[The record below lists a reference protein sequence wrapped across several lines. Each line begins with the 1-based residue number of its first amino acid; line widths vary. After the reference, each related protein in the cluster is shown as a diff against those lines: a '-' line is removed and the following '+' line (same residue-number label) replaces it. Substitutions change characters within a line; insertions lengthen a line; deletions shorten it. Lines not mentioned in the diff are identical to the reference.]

1 MHTGGGR
8 VRPDP
13 DKGGQASARQ
23 GGAHRPLPSISRRAA
38 RGLGGLQHL
47 LGEEQKPHSVR
58 AAAEC
63 QAGTATVPHAKPTLA
78 KRFLVYSERISKS
91 QRDFS
96 CPATPCPPKREGQ
109 EEAALP
115 SHQGE
120 ESEGRAGV
128 ETGLMTAW
136 PSGAGHCLCAEL
148 RHP

>member
-38 RGLGGLQHL
+38 RGLGGAPAPF
-47 LGEEQKPHSVR
+47 GGRTE
-58 AAAEC
+58 
-63 QAGTATVPHAKPTLA
+63 ATQCSGRSRVPGRHRDSSHAKPTLA